1 MIYRYAKFR
10 HKHKSLGILI
20 EASITIAIVLL
31 LGLTA
36 FVDDATSLKLLCVL
50 PFSLLLIGIF
60 AKASKYR
67 QLMHD

>member
-10 HKHKSLGILI
+10 HKHKSLGVFI
-20 EASITIAIVLL
+20 EASITIGFAVLF
-31 LGLTA
+31 GLTA

-50 PFSLLLIGIF
+50 PFSLIFFGIF
-60 AKASKYR
+60 AKASKYL